1 MKDLVNMSLY
11 PHIQV
16 ISAIAQNI
24 QLNYTNAMKV
34 LLVEDDLALAQTIRA
49 NLSSD
54 NHVVEVVEDGAD
66 GAFMA
71 KSFNYDAIILD
82 NSLPRKDGLTV
93 CKDVRSVGRTT
104 PILFLTIDNSLE
116 TKLNAF
122 KNGADDY
129 MQKPFA
135 LQELSLRLKAIAKR
149 NQGQEMT
156 PIKLKVHDLVIDI
169 QKSIVTRANK
179 RIRITKKEYILL
191 EYMMKN
197 VGVILSRTLLMEHVW
212 TADSNV
218 FSNTLEAHI
227 RNLRRKINIAGKP
240 NLILNIP
247 GRGYVIDTPEN
258 LKNI

>member
-1 MKDLVNMSLY
+1 
-11 PHIQV
+11 
-16 ISAIAQNI
+16 
-24 QLNYTNAMKV
+24 MKV
-34 LLVEDDLALAQTIRA
+34 LLVEDDIALAQTIRA

-54 NHVVEVVEDGAD
+54 NHVVEVVEDGID

-71 KSFNYDAIILD
+71 KSFSYDAIILD
-82 NSLPRKDGLTV
+82 NSLPKKDGLSI
-93 CKDVRSVGRTT
+93 CKDIRSVGKTT

-116 TKLNAF
+116 TKINAF

-129 MQKPFA
+129 MHKPFA
-135 LQELSLRLKAIAKR
+135 LQELSMRLKAITKR
-149 NQGQEMT
+149 VTGEQNRPSQ
-156 PIKLKVHDLVIDI
+156 LKVHDLVIDTV
-169 QKSIVTRANK
+169 KCIVTRGDK

-227 RNLRRKINIAGKP
+227 RNVRKKINLSNKP
-240 NLILNIP
+240 NLIINVP
-247 GRGYVIDTPEN
+247 GRGYVIDSPEN